1 VGQDWGVEMSQ
12 ERDQQ
17 GPPAG
22 GMVQAVR
29 VVRATL
35 APSAAVALADL
46 LLIADGL
53 SVWAI
58 ALQ

>member
-1 VGQDWGVEMSQ
+1 MSQ